1 MKQKSTQ
8 SFTTKETK
16 IQILKNILRKLII
29 KMIGILK
36 KKLTR
41 KVNKKSKKKLTRKV
55 NKKLKKKLMR
65 KTSKKLKKMKDNEEE
80 VYDYV
85 DSDNNDEEFKQ
96 ALKKLKKNIR

>member
-8 SFTTKETK
+8 SFTTKEMK
-16 IQILKNILRKLII
+16 IQILKNILRKLIM

-41 KVNKKSKKKLTRKV
+41 KVNKKLKKKLTRKV

-65 KTSKKLKKMKDNEEE
+65 KTSKKLKKNKKE
-80 VYDYV
+80 VYNYMDY
-85 DSDNNDEEFKQ
+85 DNNDEEFKQ